1 MNPTRKPR
9 LLKPILDRPEYA
21 AAIERHLIEYLDAV
35 VFGPLDD
42 LLEEVGLGKVQA
54 RADRR
59 ENAAR
64 IALNPAY
71 ASTLTRTP
79 HFDASIIRGS
89 GIAGLIDALQTG
101 RVWYADGK
109 FCGQFNAAISRELRA
124 LGATPN
130 AEAGTFAISQE
141 NIPTDLRATLAN
153 ATEKAQALQK
163 TIGDFLGKAAENVA
177 KAPAGLT
184 MRQTLDKIMVSLQ
197 NQFVISIEE
206 VGEKDIG
213 IGLKP
218 TEEIDET
225 LRTTL
230 VNNLD
235 LEIKGWA
242 AQEIAAL
249 RERVQANALAGYRAD
264 KLAREIAAER
274 GISLRKADF
283 IAEQE
288 TSLFVSKWREQRA
301 KDVGCTR
308 YKWST
313 SHDERVRPDHRV
325 LNGKIFSFDAP
336 PITDQATGAH
346 NNPGEDFR
354 CRCVAIPIMD

>member
-1 MNPTRKPR
+1 MNPTGRKPR
-9 LLKPILDRPEYA
+9 FLKPILDRPEYA
-21 AAIERHLIEYLDAV
+21 AAIEIHLVEYLDAV

-59 ENAAR
+59 ENEG
-64 IALNPAY
+64 
-71 ASTLTRTP
+71 T
-79 HFDASIIRGS
+79 
-89 GIAGLIDALQTG
+89 DALKAALQAG
-101 RVWYADGK
+101 RIWYADGK
-109 FCGQFNAAISRELRA
+109 FCGEFNARVSRELRE

-130 AEAGTFAISQE
+130 AEAGTFSISQE
-141 NIPTDLRATLAN
+141 KIPTDLRAALAN
-153 ATEKAQALQK
+153 ATEKAQDLHRKIA
-163 TIGDFLGKAAENVA
+163 DFLGTAAENVE

-184 MRQTLDKIMVSLQ
+184 LQKAFNKMITDLQ
-197 NQFVISIEE
+197 NQLVQQIED
-206 VGEKDIG
+206 VGDKDIG
-213 IGLKP
+213 INLKP
-218 TEEIDET
+218 TEEIDEV
-225 LRTTL
+225 LKTTL

-235 LEIKGWA
+235 LEIKDWA

-249 RERVQANALAGYRAD
+249 RLRVQENALAGYRPD

-308 YKWST
+308 YQWST
-313 SHDERVRPDHRV
+313 SHDERVRPDHRA
-325 LNGKIFSFDAP
+325 LNGKVFAFDTP
-336 PITDQATGAH
+336 PITDQATGAR

-354 CRCVAIPIMD
+354 CRCVAIPILE

>member
-1 MNPTRKPR
+1 MLIEKKMSLTTNKPR
-9 LLKPILDRPEYA
+9 FLKPILDKPEYA
-21 AAIERHLIEYLDAV
+21 AAIERHLIEYLDEV
-35 VFGPLDD
+35 IFGPLAD
-42 LLEEVGLGKVQA
+42 LLEEIGLGKVQA

-59 ENAAR
+59 ENAGTEELR
-64 IALNPAY
+64 V
-71 ASTLTRTP
+71 
-79 HFDASIIRGS
+79 
-89 GIAGLIDALQTG
+89 ALQTG

-109 FCGQFNAAISRELRA
+109 FCGQFNAAISRELRE
-124 LGATPN
+124 LGATHN
-130 AEAGTFAISQE
+130 AEAGTFSISQE
-141 NIPTDLRATLAN
+141 NIPTDLRAALAS
-153 ATEKAQALQK
+153 ATEKAQALHK

-197 NQFVISIEE
+197 NQFVVQIEE
-206 VGEKDIG
+206 VGAKDIG

-242 AQEIAAL
+242 AQEIADL
-249 RERVQANALAGYRAD
+249 RLRVQKNAMEGYRPD

-274 GISLRKADF
+274 GISLRKANF
-283 IAEQE
+283 IAAQE

-313 SHDERVRPDHRV
+313 SHDERVRPDHRA
-325 LNGKIFSFDAP
+325 LNGKIFSFDDP
-336 PITDQATGAH
+336 PITDRATQAH

-354 CRCVAIPIMD
+354 CRCVAIPILD

>member
-1 MNPTRKPR
+1 M
-9 LLKPILDRPEYA
+9 I
-21 AAIERHLIEYLDAV
+21 
-35 VFGPLDD
+35 FGPLAD
-42 LLEEVGLGKVQA
+42 LLEEIGLGKVQA

-59 ENAAR
+59 ENAGTEELR
-64 IALNPAY
+64 V
-71 ASTLTRTP
+71 
-79 HFDASIIRGS
+79 
-89 GIAGLIDALQTG
+89 ALQTG

-109 FCGQFNAAISRELRA
+109 FCGQFNAAISRELRE
-124 LGATPN
+124 LGATHN
-130 AEAGTFAISQE
+130 AEAGTFSISQE
-141 NIPTDLRATLAN
+141 NIPTDLRAALAS
-153 ATEKAQALQK
+153 ATEKAQALHK

-184 MRQTLDKIMVSLQ
+184 MRQTLDKIMVNLQ
-197 NQFVISIEE
+197 NQFVVQIEE
-206 VGEKDIG
+206 VGAKDIG

-230 VNNLD
+230 VNNLA

-242 AQEIAAL
+242 AQEIADL
-249 RERVQANALAGYRAD
+249 RLRVQKNAMEGYRPD

-274 GISLRKADF
+274 GISLRKANF
-283 IAEQE
+283 IAAQE

-313 SHDERVRPDHRV
+313 SHDERVRPDHRA
-325 LNGKIFSFDAP
+325 LNGKIFSFDDP
-336 PITDQATGAH
+336 PITDRATQAH

-354 CRCVAIPIMD
+354 CRCVAIPILD